1 MNIENGITFL
11 YIKKIQTLYNFSSL
25 LVTSIVTLDTFKNIE
40 TIQPASKKA
49 ATTTNPNDRLP
60 VALVIKPR
68 ILGPTIPPRTPN
80 ELIVAIAV
88 AAATPENILIGY
100 VHKGGIADKSPAV
113 AMDKAINITNGSV
126 ATELRKKPRAEASKQ
141 NKI

>member
-1 MNIENGITFL
+1 M
-11 YIKKIQTLYNFSSL
+11 
-25 LVTSIVTLDTFKNIE
+25 
-40 TIQPASKKA
+40 A
-49 ATTTNPNDRLP
+49 ATTTSPNDRLP
-60 VALVIKPR
+60 VVLVINPR

-100 VHKGGIADKSPAV
+100 VHNGGIADKSPAV
-113 AMDKAINITNGSV
+113 AMDKAINMTKGWV
-126 ATELRKKPRAEASKQ
+126 AAELKKKPMAEASKQ